1 MTAGSD
7 VRAKPIYIPLDQGER
22 ANHLYVDQL
31 LPRSIYE
38 RLAQML
44 QESVDQLPYAEDGA
58 KIDEGDSFS
67 RRRAHATVFLD
78 GERGSGKTTV
88 IVNLPAYLDAPEVRE
103 RYPHLADQ
111 VHVLRPID
119 PSQLEDDDDLFL
131 NVVVAAVLGDKEVQS
146 GRERDPI
153 LWQALYDSLQDLG
166 KALAGK
172 ETQGEGV
179 GLDRLRSFLGAQELA
194 GAVHDFFAKAAK
206 LLDKRILILPID
218 DVDTTLHRAFENLE
232 VVRRYLASPV
242 LLPIVCGDLNLYR
255 EVTWRDAFRR
265 LSKDIDKFDGEARST
280 AESLALEYL
289 RKILPL
295 HRRLRMPEV
304 RDFLQDDNILLGTPR
319 ERTDSQRLTL
329 PDMEAWLRALLAG
342 PVNDH
347 ENSRIRIPIPTVRA
361 LSQLLSRVRDGI
373 PALERAFSNE
383 RDPHPTT
390 ALMRRIVQR
399 RRGETPQASRGAAN
413 SARKE
418 ASPSMVSIAE
428 WQSALFDHFMFEP
441 NAGALCLVLMAARHW
456 HMAPK
461 ASVLATP
468 LFIPLQQI
476 GRHELRYIQSRARL
490 NWTGDLIGR
499 LPDSWVNNLADDAIL
514 PFASPEVG
522 RAVVPDRWRIDP
534 DEHGDEF
541 PPEMPGLLTDLIT
554 HHNFYSPSK
563 RATLICSGRILEL
576 VVTSIVRDL
585 TVQDVDRILSTAP
598 FHSAVGVAGTKAA
611 QLSVDELDEL
621 IASESEEEESGRL
634 RSDDEDTRQGGA
646 TEALD
651 RDLAVEI
658 LVDDINGWRREV
670 GAHRVSQSPWLMYCA
685 LNKTLNQ
692 VRFFTRPLQPN
703 EQPSREA
710 LSDVVASGLSA
721 FNSFWAALASFEK
734 GPIFDLP
741 LELSTVNLINRRG
754 DFQQN
759 NLYTQN
765 IRPLLKE
772 EHGMIHGEQVIP
784 VTWTLTTHPLR
795 KRLQDLFDF
804 AVRREQ
810 ASAASGDERLDG
822 RAYFLATLGFPANR
836 RRVTVADVVNVLE
849 REKPQRMTAVRFGN
863 MLHQKIARRFPQL
876 PELNTLSRAIAALKN
891 RPAGAR

>member
-1 MTAGSD
+1 MTSGSD
-7 VRAKPIYIPLDQGER
+7 VRGKPIYLPLDQGER

-31 LPRSIYE
+31 LPRPIYE

-44 QESVDQLPYAEDGA
+44 QESLDKLPDEEDGT
-58 KIDEGDSFS
+58 KIDKDDSFL
-67 RRRAHATVFLD
+67 RGRTHATVFLD
-78 GERGSGKTTV
+78 GDRGSGKTTV
-88 IVNLPAYLDAPEVRE
+88 IVNLPAYLDSSEVRE

-131 NVVVAAVLGDKEVQS
+131 NVVVAAVLGDKGVQS
-146 GRERDPI
+146 GREKDPTR
-153 LWQALYDSLQDLG
+153 WQALYDSLQDLG
-166 KALAGK
+166 NALAGK

-179 GLDRLRSFLGAQELA
+179 GLDRLRSFLGAQQLA

-206 LLDKRILILPID
+206 LLNKRILILPID

-242 LLPIVCGDLNLYR
+242 LLPIVCGDLSLYR

-265 LSKDIDKFDGEARST
+265 LSKDIDKFHEEAKLT

-319 ERTDSQRLTL
+319 ERTGSHRLTL
-329 PDMEAWLRALLAG
+329 PNLEAWLRALLAG

-347 ENSRIRIPIPTVRA
+347 ENSRIRIPISTVRA

-373 PALERAFSNE
+373 PALESALSNE
-383 RDPHPTT
+383 LDSHPTT
-390 ALMRRIVQR
+390 ALTRRIIH
-399 RRGETPQASRGAAN
+399 RRGGSSPQISGSAAESADKPTAPN
-413 SARKE
+413 S
-418 ASPSMVSIAE
+418 VSISE

-441 NAGALCLVLMAARHW
+441 NAGALCLVLMAARYW
-456 HMAPK
+456 KTASK

-476 GRHELRYIQSRARL
+476 GRHELRYIQSRINL
-490 NWTGDLIGR
+490 NWGGDLLGR
-499 LPDSWVNNLADDAIL
+499 LPDSWVHNLDDVAIL

-522 RAVVPDRWRIDP
+522 RAVVPDRWRIDH

-541 PPEMPGLLTDLIT
+541 PAEMPGLLTDLVT

-576 VVTSIVRDL
+576 VVTSIVRDV
-585 TVQDVDRILSTAP
+585 TTQDVDRILSTSP

-611 QLSVDELDEL
+611 QLSVDDLDEL
-621 IASESEEEESGRL
+621 IASESEEEVSGL
-634 RSDDEDTRQGGA
+634 PPSNEEETRQGGS

-651 RDLAVEI
+651 RDIAIEI
-658 LVDDINGWRREV
+658 LVEEINGWRRQV
-670 GAHRVSQSPWLMYCA
+670 GAHRVPQSPWLMYCA

-692 VRFFTRPLQPN
+692 VRFFTRPLQLN
-703 EQPSREA
+703 EQPSREV

-741 LELSTVNLINRRG
+741 LEVSTVNLINRRG

-772 EHGMIHGEQVIP
+772 EHGASHNEQFVP
-784 VTWTLTTHPLR
+784 VTWTLNTHPLR
-795 KRLQDLFDF
+795 SRLQDLFDF
-804 AVRREQ
+804 AIRREQ
-810 ASAASGDERLDG
+810 ASVASGDEPLDG
-822 RAYFLATLGFPANR
+822 RVFFLATLGFSPER
-836 RRVTVADVVNVLE
+836 RRVTVDDVVKILE
-849 REKPQRMTAVRFGN
+849 RDKPQKMNAVRFGN
-863 MLHQKIARRFPQL
+863 MLHQKIAQRFPQL
-876 PELNTLSRAIAALKN
+876 SELNTLRRAIDALKS
-891 RPAGAR
+891 RHSGAR

>member
-31 LPRSIYE
+31 LPRPIYE

-44 QESVDQLPYAEDGA
+44 QESLDQMPEEEEGS
-58 KIDEGDSFS
+58 KIDKGDSFS
-67 RRRAHATVFLD
+67 RQRAHATVFLD
-78 GERGSGKTTV
+78 GDRGSGKTTV

-131 NVVVAAVLGDKEVQS
+131 NVVVAAVLGDKEIQS
-146 GRERDPI
+146 GRERNPI

-172 ETQGEGV
+172 ETQDEGV
-179 GLDRLRSFLGAQELA
+179 GLDRLRSFRGAKELA

-232 VVRRYLASPV
+232 VVRRYLASPA

-255 EVTWRDAFRR
+255 EVTWRDVFRR
-265 LSKDIDKFDGEARST
+265 LSKGINKFDEEARFT

-319 ERTDSQRLTL
+319 DRAGSQSLTL
-329 PDMEAWLRALLAG
+329 PNMEAWLRALLAG

-373 PALERAFSNE
+373 PTLERAFLNE
-383 RDPHPTT
+383 HDPHPTT
-390 ALMRRIVQR
+390 ALMRRIVHG
-399 RRGETPQASRGAAN
+399 RRGDTKLTSGSAGKSTEEAAPN
-413 SARKE
+413 AL
-418 ASPSMVSIAE
+418 SIPK

-456 HMAPK
+456 HTAPK

-476 GRHELRYIQSRARL
+476 GRHELRYIQSRATL
-490 NWTGDLIGR
+490 NWVGDLAGR
-499 LPDSWVNNLADDAIL
+499 LPDSWVHNLADDAIL

-534 DEHGDEF
+534 DEYGDEF
-541 PPEMPGLLTDLIT
+541 PAELPGLLTDLIT
-554 HHNFYSPSK
+554 HHNFYSSSK

-576 VVTSIVRDL
+576 VVTSIVRDV

-621 IASESEEEESGRL
+621 IAFESEEEVSGRHS
-634 RSDDEDTRQGGA
+634 SDDEDTRQGST

-651 RDLAVEI
+651 RDIAIEI
-658 LVDDINGWRREV
+658 LVGEVNGWRREV
-670 GAHRVSQSPWLMYCA
+670 GADRVQQSPWLMYCA

-772 EHGMIHGEQVIP
+772 EHDASHGEQIVP
-784 VTWTLTTHPLR
+784 VTWTLNTHPLR

-810 ASAASGDERLDG
+810 ASVASGLEPVDG
-822 RAYFLATLGFPANR
+822 RGFFLATLRFSPKR
-836 RRVTVADVVNVLE
+836 RRVTVADVVKILE
-849 REKPQRMTAVRFGN
+849 RDKPQKMNAARFGD
-863 MLHQKIARRFPQL
+863 MLHQKIAQRFPQL
-876 PELNTLSRAIAALKN
+876 PELNTLRRAIAALKS